1 MTITFWKLL
10 SCQESQHQE
19 ILMWQSHYII
29 SYLEKKNYSS
39 FKFWLQKSGILL
51 PTVLF
56 FCLPF
61 WCCFHLCLTRKL
73 FLISWFSLWF
83 KSEFCCRMLFVRGS
97 KVASK
102 KLVFLILNF
111 QNLNVAP
118 THIFV
123 HYMLYRPDKV
133 SQTSKKNRAWLHT
146 EPNMIKFNMTPDVKK
161 GL

>member
-1 MTITFWKLL
+1 MF
-10 SCQESQHQE
+10 
-19 ILMWQSHYII
+19 
-29 SYLEKKNYSS
+29 YLEKKHSS
-39 FKFWLQKSGILL
+39 LKSGVLL

-56 FCLPF
+56 FLSSF
-61 WCCFHLCLTRKL
+61 LMLLSSL
-73 FLISWFSLWF
+73 FDQTAVPYFLVFTLVQT
-83 KSEFCCRMLFVRGS
+83 EFCCRMLFVRGS

-102 KLVFLILNF
+102 KLVFLIWNF